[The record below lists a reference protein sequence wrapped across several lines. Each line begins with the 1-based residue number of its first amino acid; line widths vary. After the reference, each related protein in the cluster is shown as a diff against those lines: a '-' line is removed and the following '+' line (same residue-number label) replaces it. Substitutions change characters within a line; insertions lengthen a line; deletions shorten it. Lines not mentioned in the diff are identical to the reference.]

1 MRYIS
6 MAVLAVT
13 FTLAGCGD
21 FAAPQTQVQTPPPLA
36 PATQP
41 SAEYLRHTAVQ
52 GDGMAESTSAVDS
65 ALALSER
72 YSQAVEKLTVL
83 QTENKTLIERNSHLV
98 GQTTKL
104 QAELAQTQKELEDAN
119 AMLVDI
125 RKELEKWKTD
135 VLGFRQEM
143 RQAQQTQIEATG
155 KVLKMLGGDAPT
167 LPPAATRSAPAVAPV
182 PAAAGEAAP
191 AEAAPVTPAATP
203 ATPAAKEHASE

>member
-1 MRYIS
+1 
-6 MAVLAVT
+6 MAVLALL
-13 FTLAGCGD
+13 FALAGCGD
-21 FAAPQTQVQTPPPLA
+21 LVTPQTQVQTPPPVA

-41 SAEYLRHTAVQ
+41 TADYLRHTAVQ
-52 GDGMAESTSAVDS
+52 GEGMAEGTSAVDS

-83 QTENKTLIERNSHLV
+83 QTENKTLIERNSQLV

-167 LPPAATRSAPAVAPV
+167 LPPVATRPAVAPTATPV
-182 PAAAGEAAP
+182 APAVSAEAPAPTGEAAP
-191 AEAAPVTPAATP
+191 AEAAPAA
-203 ATPAAKEHASE
+203 PAAKEHASE

>member
-1 MRYIS
+1 MRSIT
-6 MAVLAVT
+6 MAVLALL

-21 FAAPQTQVQTPPPLA
+21 LVTPQTQVQTPPPVA

-41 SAEYLRHTAVQ
+41 TADYLRHTAVQ
-52 GDGMAESTSAVDS
+52 GEGTAESTSAVDS

-83 QTENKTLIERNSHLV
+83 QTENKTLIERNSQLV

-167 LPPAATRSAPAVAPV
+167 LPPVATRPAAVAPAVSAEAPA
-182 PAAAGEAAP
+182 PAGEAAP
-191 AEAAPVTPAATP
+191 SEAA
-203 ATPAAKEHASE
+203 PAAKEHASE